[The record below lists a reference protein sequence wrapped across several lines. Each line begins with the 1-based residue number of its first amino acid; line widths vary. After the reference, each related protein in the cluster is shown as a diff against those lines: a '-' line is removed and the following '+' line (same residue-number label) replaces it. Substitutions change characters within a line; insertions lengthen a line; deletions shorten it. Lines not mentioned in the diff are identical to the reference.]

1 MTCRI
6 DRRVVGQGRAMLC
19 ISGRIT
25 EEDGNTLRAL
35 LEGEEGVVIIDL
47 KDVLI
52 VDREAIKLLAACQ
65 SNGVELRN
73 CPGYIREWVTR
84 ELADTNSC
92 EKRTKG
98 AGGSEDA

>member
-25 EEDGNTLRAL
+25 EEGGNTLRAL
-35 LEGEEGVVIIDL
+35 LEQEEGVVIIDL

-52 VDREAIKLLAACQ
+52 VDREAITLLAVCE
-65 SNGVELRN
+65 SHGVELKN
-73 CPGYIREWVTR
+73 CPAYIREWVTR
-84 ELADTNSC
+84 ESADRNTSEN
-92 EKRTKG
+92 RMKG
-98 AGGSEDA
+98 TGGSEDA

>member
-6 DRRVVGQGRAMLC
+6 DRRVVGESRAILC

-25 EEDGNTLRAL
+25 EEGGNTLRDL
-35 LEGEEGVVIIDL
+35 LEKEEGVVIIDL

-52 VDREAIKLLAACQ
+52 VDRETIKLLAVCE
-65 SNGVELRN
+65 SNGVELKN

-92 EKRTKG
+92 ENRTTG
-98 AGGSEDA
+98 AGGSE